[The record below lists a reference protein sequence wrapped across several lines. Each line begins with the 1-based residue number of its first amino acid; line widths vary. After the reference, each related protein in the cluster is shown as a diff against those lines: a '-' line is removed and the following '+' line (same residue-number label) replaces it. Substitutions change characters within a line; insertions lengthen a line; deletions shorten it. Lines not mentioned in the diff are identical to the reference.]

1 MSRWHVLL
9 TDSPWPAHE
18 LEQEILA
25 EVDAALHLVPCGDS
39 VAAREEAARADA
51 LLTCWAP
58 VTAELIAAAPRLQI
72 IARLGIGLDNIDIAA
87 ATARGIVVTNV
98 PDYCHDEVAEH
109 ALALLL
115 ALARRVA
122 HYHHDSKSGRYDRA
136 AGGPIERI
144 AGRRLGIVG
153 LGSTGRALAWRA
165 AGIGLRVVAATRRA
179 IEPPPGVEL
188 VGLDELLATSDFVSL
203 HVPLTPHTRHI
214 IDERTLARMRPGA
227 YLINTARGGLID
239 HAALSRALAAGH
251 LAGAALDVQ
260 DPEPPDLNLPP
271 YNDPRVI
278 VTPHAAFLSERAV
291 RELRTRAARQ
301 VVEWLAGRIPPDVV
315 NPDALGEA
323 QRPER

>member
-1 MSRWHVLL
+1 MSRWRVLL
-9 TDSPWPAHE
+9 TDSPWPSHE
-18 LEQEILA
+18 LEQGILA
-25 EVDAALHLVPCGDS
+25 EVDAALYLVPSGQP
-39 VAAREEAARADA
+39 ATAHEETARADA

-58 VTAELIAAAPRLQI
+58 VTAELIAAAPRLRI

-115 ALARRVA
+115 ALARKVA

-136 AGGPIERI
+136 AAGSIDRI

-188 VGLDELLATSDFVSL
+188 VGLDELWATSDFVSL
-203 HVPLTPHTRHI
+203 HVPLTPETRHI
-214 IDERTLARMRPGA
+214 IDERALARMRPGT

-239 HAALSRALAAGH
+239 HAALSRALAEGH

-260 DPEPPDLNLPP
+260 DPEPPDLSVPP

-291 RELRTRAARQ
+291 SELRTRAARQ
-301 VVEWLAGRIPPDVV
+301 VVDWLTGRVPPDVV
-315 NPDALGEA
+315 NPQTLGGA
-323 QRPER
+323 ARGER